1 MRLMILMA
9 ATILASPA
17 AALPTNFKAQADS
30 IVDSTVKSDEPGVA
44 IIVTQHGKTVYQ
56 AGRGLADL
64 DKKIAITPDTV
75 FRLGSITKQFTSSAI
90 LKLVEQGKIS
100 LDDPLSK
107 YLPDYPEP
115 GGAATVRQLLN
126 HTSGIM
132 PYTAIPG
139 FMNEGKTGRPYS
151 TTELIATFKDH
162 LVQFK
167 PGEKWEYNNSGYVL
181 LGAILEKVT
190 GKSWDSAVQ
199 DLIVGPLK
207 LKTIQGG
214 IAEDETSR
222 MAKGYT
228 RRGDKIAPS
237 TKIHMS
243 VPQAA
248 GALIGT
254 VGDLARWADAL
265 HHGKV
270 LSAASYAAMT
280 GSTTTADGKTSPY
293 GFGIGTSDIRGQRTI
308 GHSGGIF
315 GFATDSAYLPDED
328 IFVAVFANSDDGP
341 SPGMIMRRVAAAAL
355 GDPYAE
361 FTAQPVDKARVVP
374 LLGIYDLQVGDRR
387 FFERDGKLYTRRSGG
402 GELEVFPAGG
412 NRFFYGPDSLT
423 WFEIVTAADGKKT
436 MLMHPEGAT
445 DGEPAKWS
453 GPIPVEKPAFVV
465 PEAVLSAYLGTYKSQ
480 VGTLVI
486 AREGDSLTAKLE
498 EQNPLKLKPITLD
511 EFEVER
517 VGAKI
522 RFGTIADGKASV
534 LTLLQGS
541 QRFEAKRAD

>member
-1 MRLMILMA
+1 MRSLMMVVTVLV
-9 ATILASPA
+9 ATPA

-30 IVDSTVKSDEPGVA
+30 IVAKAIQADEPGVA

-107 YLPDYPEP
+107 YLPGYPEP
-115 GGAATVRQLLN
+115 GGTATVRQLLN

-139 FMNEGKTGRPYS
+139 FMSEGKTGRPYT

-162 LVQFK
+162 PVQFK

-207 LKTIQGG
+207 LKTIRGG
-214 IAEDETSR
+214 IAEDDTSR

-237 TKIHMS
+237 MKIHMS

-265 HHGKV
+265 HHGRV

-280 GSTTTADGKTSPY
+280 GLTTTADGQTSPY
-293 GFGIGTSDIRGQRTI
+293 GFGMGTSDIRGQRTI

-328 IFVAVFANSDDGP
+328 IFVAVFANTDDGP

-361 FTAQPVDKARVVP
+361 FTAQPVNKASVVP

-387 FFERDGKLYTRRSGG
+387 FFEREGKLYTRRSGG

-423 WFEIVTAADGKKT
+423 WFEIVTAADGAKT

-445 DGEPAKWS
+445 NGEPAKWS
-453 GPIPVEKPAFVV
+453 GPIPAEKPAFVV
-465 PEAVLSAYLGTYKSQ
+465 PEAVLSGYLGTYKSQ

-486 AREGDSLTAKLE
+486 ARQGDFLTAKLE
-498 EQNPLKLKPITLD
+498 QQNPLKLKPITLD

-517 VGAKI
+517 VGAII
-522 RFGTIADGKASV
+522 RFGMIADGKASV
-534 LTLLQGS
+534 LTLLQGG
-541 QRFEAKRAD
+541 QQFEAKRAD

>member
-1 MRLMILMA
+1 MRSSIFLA
-9 ATILASPA
+9 AAVIAAPA
-17 AALPTNFKAQADS
+17 AAFPADFKAQADS
-30 IVDSTVKSDEPGVA
+30 IVAKAIKADEPGMA

-64 DKKIAITPDTV
+64 DKKTAITPDTV

-100 LDDPLSK
+100 LDDPLTK
-107 YLPDYPEP
+107 FLPDYPQP

-126 HTSGIM
+126 HSSGIM

-139 FMNEGKTGRPYS
+139 FMTEGKTGRSYT

-162 LVQFK
+162 PVQFK
-167 PGEKWEYNNSGYVL
+167 PGEKWEYNNSGYIL

-190 GKSWDSAVQ
+190 GKSWDAAVH

-207 LKTIQGG
+207 LNTIRSG
-214 IAEDETSR
+214 ISEDATPN

-228 RRGDKIAPS
+228 RRDDKVAPS

-243 VPQAA
+243 VPQGA

-270 LSAASYAAMT
+270 ISAASYAAMT
-280 GSTTTADGKTSPY
+280 GATKTADGQTNPY
-293 GFGIGTSDIRGQRTI
+293 GFGMGTSDIRGHKTI

-315 GFATDSAYLPDED
+315 GFSTDSTYLPDED

-341 SPGMIMRRVAAAAL
+341 SPGMIMRRVVAAAL
-355 GDPYAE
+355 GDPYDE
-361 FTAQPVDKARVVP
+361 FTAQPVDKAAVSP
-374 LLGIYDLQVGDRR
+374 LLGVYDLAVGDRR

-402 GELEVFPAGG
+402 GELEVYPAGG
-412 NRFFYGPDSLT
+412 NRFFYGPENLT
-423 WFEIVTAADGKKT
+423 WFEIVTAGDGSKT
-436 MLMHPEGAT
+436 MLMHQEGAT
-445 DGEPAKWS
+445 TGEPAKRS
-453 GPIPVEKPAFVV
+453 GPVPAEKPAFVV
-465 PEAVLSAYLGTYKSQ
+465 PDSMLSAYLGSYKSPL
-480 VGTLVI
+480 GTFII
-486 AREGDSLTAKLE
+486 ARDGDSLSAKLE
-498 EQNPLKLKPITLD
+498 QQNALKLKPITLD

-522 RFGTIADGKASV
+522 RFGTIVGGKAPG
-534 LTLLQGS
+534 LTMFQGG
-541 QRFEAKRAD
+541 QQVEAKRTD